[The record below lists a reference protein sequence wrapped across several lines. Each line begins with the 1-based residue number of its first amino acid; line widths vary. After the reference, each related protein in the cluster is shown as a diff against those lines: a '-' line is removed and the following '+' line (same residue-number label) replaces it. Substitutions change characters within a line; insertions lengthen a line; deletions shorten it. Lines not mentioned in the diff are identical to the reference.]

1 MAIDNDDLQLF
12 QIIYAQYPDKPMEFI
27 QEEVLKA
34 KMALLANSELLAAKA
49 ENDKKAAEE
58 EEPHYIELKKSDLA
72 IKTRSEIDNAIADDS
87 ITCCICGRKMNSL
100 GAHLKRVHHV
110 NPKDYNR
117 VCGYPEDTN
126 LMSKKCLVK
135 ARANVEKALSK
146 RGSRGGRKAAAEQ
159 SVVSE

>member
-34 KMALLANSELLAAKA
+34 KMALLANSEVLAAKA
-49 ENDKKAAEE
+49 ENDKKAAEDNG
-58 EEPHYIELKKSDLA
+58 PRFVELKKSDLLY
-72 IKTRSEIDNAIADDS
+72 KTRSEIDNAIADDS

-117 VCGYPEDTN
+117 VCGYPEDTI
-126 LMSKKCLVK
+126 LMSKNYLVK
-135 ARANVEKALSK
+135 ARANAEKAQSM
-146 RGSRGGRKAAAEQ
+146 RGVRGGRKAAAEQ
-159 SVVSE
+159 NVAGE